1 VPRWFSRPKTVTHPG
16 ANRARRRVTTL
27 IESNTLPLHH
37 AGTLYHDRAR
47 YNSEI
52 RQYHSVYLICWCW
65 YITMKGSSCLLGMLK
80 VLLDVL
86 DLRLKTV
93 NMLRLMFLSRRHLS
107 LLSGVVG
114 YSG

>member
-1 VPRWFSRPKTVTHPG
+1 
-16 ANRARRRVTTL
+16 
-27 IESNTLPLHH
+27 
-37 AGTLYHDRAR
+37 
-47 YNSEI
+47 
-52 RQYHSVYLICWCW
+52 
-65 YITMKGSSCLLGMLK
+65 MLK

>member
-1 VPRWFSRPKTVTHPG
+1 
-16 ANRARRRVTTL
+16 
-27 IESNTLPLHH
+27 
-37 AGTLYHDRAR
+37 
-47 YNSEI
+47 
-52 RQYHSVYLICWCW
+52 
-65 YITMKGSSCLLGMLK
+65 MKGSSCLLGMLK